1 MVVLQVRLNIPGLP
15 DGLFSQFLV
24 NFGGPWNVKC
34 LHNIWNILQPFGIV
48 YANLEQF
55 MVIWYIFPVLVCLD
69 QEKSGNPTQFKQ

>member
-1 MVVLQVRLNIPGLP
+1 
-15 DGLFSQFLV
+15 
-24 NFGGPWNVKC
+24 